1 MNALSAFDPPEWTAE
16 IPEAEWQAATD
27 AIQRVAHEGGTIALA
42 CHQDPDG
49 DALGSLL
56 AVQLFLRRMDVDTVA
71 SWGTEPFTVP
81 PQYTFLPGLQTLVPP
96 DRFPDAPELLVSFD
110 AGSRQRLGIL
120 APAADSAETLIVVD
134 HHASNQGFGD
144 INLIAPKAA
153 ATVVLVDEL
162 LRRLG
167 GMPDREIATCLYTG
181 LVTDTGRFQ
190 YRNTDRSAMELG
202 SRLIGEGIEHAEMS
216 RQMFETHSF
225 GYLKV
230 LARVLDRARFVPEA
244 SLVHSWVEQDDLERL
259 GVSFAETEGLIDV
272 LRTADA
278 AEVTMICKEEPDRR
292 WRVSLRS
299 KGRTDVSAL
308 AVALG
313 GGGHTYSAGFTGG
326 QDRQQVVRD
335 VIAELAGDAGE
346 AVETRPGSGR

>member
-1 MNALSAFDPPEWTAE
+1 MSPFDPPAWTTE
-16 IPEAEWQAATD
+16 VPEDEWQAATD
-27 AIQRVAHEGGTIALA
+27 TIQRVARDGGTVALA
-42 CHQDPDG
+42 CHEDPDG

-56 AVQLFLRRMDVDTVA
+56 AVQLFLRRTDVETVA

-96 DRFPDAPELLVSFD
+96 DRFPDAPELMISFD
-110 AGSRQRLGIL
+110 AGSRQRLGTL
-120 APAADSAETLIVVD
+120 SRAAGAAGTLIVVD
-134 HHASNQGFGD
+134 HHASNEGFGD
-144 INLIAPKAA
+144 INLIAPRAA

-230 LARVLDRARFVPEA
+230 LARVLDRAEFIPEA
-244 SLVHSWVEQDDLERL
+244 SLIHSWVEQDDLDRF

-278 AEVTMICKEEPDRR
+278 AEVTMICKEDPVGR

-299 KGRTDVSAL
+299 KGRTDVAAL
-308 AVALG
+308 SSELG
-313 GGGHTYSAGFTGG
+313 GGGHAYSAGFTGG
-326 QDRQQVVRD
+326 DDRRRIVRD
-335 VIAELAGDAGE
+335 VVSQLAGE
-346 AVETRPGSGR
+346 AADAVEMGEGSRS

>member
-1 MNALSAFDPPEWTAE
+1 MSAFDPPAWTEEIAE
-16 IPEAEWQAATD
+16 DQWQAATE
-27 AIQRVAHEGGTIALA
+27 AIQRVAQDGGAIALA
-42 CHQDPDG
+42 CHEDPDG

-56 AVQLFLRRMDVDTVA
+56 AVQIFLRRMDVDTSA

-96 DRFPDAPELLVSFD
+96 HRFPEAPELLISFD
-110 AGSRQRLGIL
+110 AGSRERLGTL
-120 APAADSAETLIVVD
+120 ASAADAAGTLIVVD
-134 HHASNQGFGD
+134 HHESNEGFGD
-144 INLIAPKAA
+144 INLVAPRAA

-230 LARVLDRARFVPEA
+230 LARVLDRAEFVPEA
-244 SLVHSWVEQDDLERL
+244 SLVHSWVAQSDLERF

-278 AEVTMICKEEPDRR
+278 AELTMICKENPDGR
-292 WRVSLRS
+292 WRVSMRS
-299 KGRTDVSAL
+299 KGRTDVAAL
-308 AVALG
+308 ASELG

-326 QDRQQVVRD
+326 PHRDEIVRAVV
-335 VIAELAGDAGE
+335 EHLAGDADDAAEVVDTG
-346 AVETRPGSGR
+346 TGGGR